1 MVHAFI
7 VLTEIVEKEDDQ
19 FVSTCPELGTASCGD
34 TIEEAFANLEEAI
47 EVHLSALEETGERDR
62 FFSER
67 GIKLHSPGPTEPVH
81 RPIPFGT
88 VIKATTH
95 RVPVPA

>member
-47 EVHLSALEETGERDR
+47 EVHLSALGRNWRKRQGFEG
-62 FFSER
+62 
-67 GIKLHSPGPTEPVH
+67 PGTPQGSSSKSLPGSTDAQVTAED
-81 RPIPFGT
+81 
-88 VIKATTH
+88 A
-95 RVPVPA
+95 